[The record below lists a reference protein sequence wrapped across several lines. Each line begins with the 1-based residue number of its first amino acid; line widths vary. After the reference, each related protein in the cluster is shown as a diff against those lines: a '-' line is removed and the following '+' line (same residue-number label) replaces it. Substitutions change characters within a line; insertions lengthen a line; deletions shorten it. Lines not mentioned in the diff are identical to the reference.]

1 MRSFFGFTALIAMFF
16 MHGCVAKSF
25 PDESAYLQ
33 QRPIELVADAEKGHT
48 IEEVDGA
55 RWVKWTLESGQ
66 IVLDLLTTRDGR
78 VFIERTIPFDSDA
91 EAMDFIK
98 TERDKTKPSENP
110 ISEYRKKRSEE
121 LNGAQG
127 TFIAPTPGG
136 HLYGWTL
143 PDGSG
148 VLDTLVSDGRGGVT
162 IAQSQSF
169 TDARQMMQQ
178 LPEESPNW
186 IDWKQKRAQSLNA
199 QLDWGEL
206 IGPWSVFGWK
216 LSSGEYV
223 MDVTEYHIEGIRVH
237 YSRRFPDL
245 QSMVNYVQHAAKEPN
260 TSWRPFLQY
269 SKLGWLLVL
278 TMIGVGAGVLF
289 NIARAQRAKGLSIRR
304 IAGLDQIDEAVGR
317 ATETARPV
325 LMVPGIGALD
335 GISVQA
341 LTIFASVVRTAVRFA
356 TPIRLLTA
364 HAGVYGV
371 AQEIVRDVYLSEGAP
386 ERFDPD
392 SVRFVSDRQFAF
404 ASGVA
409 GTIQRER
416 VAAAFLMGEFFA
428 ESLIIAENAN
438 IVGAIQVASSTQ
450 TTQTPFFI
458 AACDYVLLGDEFYAA
473 SAYLGRVP
481 VLLGSL
487 VGVDWAKMAFM
498 AFVVIAVVWH
508 SIQTLTP
515 VKIENLSPEMRTQY
529 ERLNQK
535 YIDWRTEAFFVKITR
550 EERQ

>member
-1 MRSFFGFTALIAMFF
+1 MRAFFGFTALIAMLFT
-16 MHGCVAKSF
+16 HGCVAKSF
-25 PDESAYLQ
+25 PDESSYLQ
-33 QRPIELVADAEKGHT
+33 QRPIELVADEEKGHI
-48 IEEVDGA
+48 IEEVNGA

-66 IVLDLLTTRDGR
+66 VVLDLLSTRDGQ
-78 VFIERTIPFDSDA
+78 VVIERTIPFETDA

-98 TERDKTKPSENP
+98 TEKDKTKPSENP
-110 ISEYRKKRSEE
+110 ISEYRAKRSEE

-127 TFIAPTPGG
+127 SFIAPTPGG

-162 IAQSQSF
+162 VAQSQNF
-169 TDARQMMQQ
+169 PDARQMMQQ
-178 LPEESPNW
+178 APEESPNW
-186 IDWKQKRAQSLNA
+186 LDWKQKRAQSLNA
-199 QLDWGEL
+199 QLDWGEI
-206 IGPWSVFGWK
+206 IGPWNVFGWK

-223 MDVTEYHIEGIRVH
+223 MDVAEYHIEGIRVH
-237 YSRRFPDL
+237 YSQRFPDL
-245 QSMVNYVQHAAKEPN
+245 QSMVNYVQHVAKDPN
-260 TSWRPFLQY
+260 TGWTPFLQY

-278 TMIGVGAGVLF
+278 TMIGVGTGVLF

-364 HAGVYGV
+364 HPGVYGV
-371 AQEIVRDVYLSEGAP
+371 AQEIVRDVYLSEGAS

-409 GTIQRER
+409 GAIQRER

-487 VGVDWAKMAFM
+487 VGVDWAKMTFM
-498 AFVVIAVVWH
+498 AFVVIAVIWH

-515 VKIENLSPEMRTQY
+515 AKLDNLSPEMRAQY

-535 YIDWRTEAFFVKITR
+535 YIDWRTESFFVKITR